1 MKLTEVHPGYKA
13 MTDEQLANHIRER
26 LGMNPQWAR
35 RALLALYDEQT
46 EAEQQDPE
54 NVHESNGRGFSE
66 NDQKFLSSLAEQ
78 ARRGESFSQKQL
90 GWLYTLLPKYAKQ
103 MVKLVREMEKM
114 EQAVILKLYFNQ
126 ITIDNSM
133 KMMKGLSG
141 PLGLDPMAMPDEIL
155 ITNPREDIF
164 FPFKLAEVYAPEGRV
179 TCYLYKGT
187 VDGVDWIFYV
197 EVAEEEELPQWAKD
211 MGNAMGIQ

>member
-66 NDQKFLSSLAEQ
+66 NDQKFLSSLAD
-78 ARRGESFSQKQL
+78 
-90 GWLYTLLPKYAKQ
+90 
-103 MVKLVREMEKM
+103 KLVEMKPSRKSSSDGY
-114 EQAVILKLYFNQ
+114 ILCCR
-126 ITIDNSM
+126 SM
-133 KMMKGLSG
+133 QS
-141 PLGLDPMAMPDEIL
+141 
-155 ITNPREDIF
+155 R
-164 FPFKLAEVYAPEGRV
+164 
-179 TCYLYKGT
+179 
-187 VDGVDWIFYV
+187 W
-197 EVAEEEELPQWAKD
+197 
-211 MGNAMGIQ
+211 